1 MRMKR
6 LSILSLCIL
15 TGCGNNTVQ
24 TSSGSANSAV
34 ATGAASSAPAATL
47 SAPASSASSSAQAPE
62 TASSAPDVVATAS
75 PGYEAG
81 PSVMTAGSVDGAALR
96 KRHVDRMKSDS
107 SAVTLLAGKGPLE
120 LGKRICEAAVPKRPK
135 ATPVLLKPNLC
146 GFDGVKDPAK
156 FKGDDGVTGRVTQP
170 EFMRGVVQCLKERGH
185 TKITIAE
192 GCGHSH
198 KFWKDLIKMTGYEAM
213 AAEEN
218 VALVAMDDD
227 GVYDVEGDKPGKPMA
242 ISGIGKTSVPNL
254 LLPKVLAEHLD
265 QGLFIS
271 VPKLKAHRYSV
282 ISVAIKGM
290 QGTVMLSD
298 SSPAYKQK
306 WRMHRELKEYL
317 TKKKEGDEDR
327 ALYVSTLRTFAE
339 RMVDVLEISA
349 PDAVLVDGSPAMA
362 GDGFQLMVPSAEMV
376 AIGGTNPVRVDQVA
390 AQFMG
395 VWDSA
400 ALARELGGHRT
411 SPLID
416 AAQKRFKLD
425 LKSTVVEGDGADLLK
440 SPRPVHFKAMAPF
453 RLDWDPGQAPLAG
466 GPPKGVPTAP
476 LPAQPETP
484 AGNSGNTKKLEAIAA
499 ALGANEEPVIDGK
512 GNDAA
517 WAKAKALQWNTD
529 YAGAATGYSTKA
541 RFLWSKKGLFVLF
554 ELSGAGFFTDQSK
567 PVKEERKALW
577 QEDCVELFL
586 TPDPNAPKRYFEVEI
601 GPFGHFFDLSID
613 KENNKSDTAWSA
625 GLQIGTTRD
634 ENAKTALIEVLLSA
648 PDIVNVLKAGARL
661 PMNLYRMEGKDPR
674 NYLAWSPPRTKK
686 PNFHVP
692 EAFGVLVLE

>member
-1 MRMKR
+1 MKR
-6 LSILSLCIL
+6 LGIFSICILS
-15 TGCGNNTVQ
+15 GCGNNPVQNGSGPSNPVATV
-24 TSSGSANSAV
+24 SASAV
-34 ATGAASSAPAATL
+34 SSPASAAPAASL
-47 SAPASSASSSAQAPE
+47 SAAPDSSGQP
-62 TASSAPDVVATAS
+62 PDVVASAS
-75 PGYEAG
+75 PTYDSG

-96 KRHVDRMKSDS
+96 KRHAERIKGDHSP
-107 SAVTLLAGKGPLE
+107 VTVLSGTGPLE
-120 LGKRICEAAVPKRPK
+120 LGKRICEAVVPKRPA
-135 ATPVLLKPNLC
+135 ATPILLKPNLC

-156 FKGDDGVTGRVTQP
+156 FKGDDGVTGRTTQP
-170 EFMRGVVQCLKERGH
+170 EFMRGVVQCLKGRGH
-185 TKITIAE
+185 TNITIAE

-198 KFWKDLIKMTGYEAM
+198 KFWQDLIKMTGYEAM

-218 VALVAMDDD
+218 VKLVAMDDD
-227 GVYDVEGDKPGKPMA
+227 GVFDVEGDKPGKPMA
-242 ISGIGKTSVPNL
+242 ISGIEKTNVPTL

-265 QGLFIS
+265 KGLFIS

-282 ISVAIKGM
+282 ISVAVKGM

-306 WRMHRELKEYL
+306 WRMHRELKDYL
-317 TKKKEGDEDR
+317 AKRKEGEDDR
-327 ALYVSTLRTFAE
+327 GLYVSTLRIFAE
-339 RMVDVLEISA
+339 RMVDTLEISA
-349 PDAVLVDGSPAMA
+349 PDVVLVDGSPAMA

-376 AIGGTNPVRVDQVA
+376 AIGGTNPVRVDKVA
-390 AQFMG
+390 AEFLG

-416 AAQKRFKLD
+416 AAAKRFKLD
-425 LKSTVVEGDGADLLK
+425 LKATVVEGDGAELLK

-453 RLDWDPGQAPLAG
+453 RLDWNPGQAPLAG
-466 GPPKGVPTAP
+466 GPPKGVPAAP
-476 LPAQPETP
+476 LPVDQKNPSDNA
-484 AGNSGNTKKLEAIAA
+484 SNTKKLEARAA
-499 ALGANEEPVIDGK
+499 ALGETEELVMDGK
-512 GNDAA
+512 AGEAA
-517 WAKAKALQWNTD
+517 WARAVPVQWNTD
-529 YAGAATGYSTKA
+529 YAGASTGYATKA
-541 RFLWSKKGLFVLF
+541 RFLWSKKGLAVLF
-554 ELSGAGFFTDQSK
+554 ELTGAGFFTDQSK

-586 TPDPNAPKRYFEVEI
+586 TPDPSAPKRYFEVEL

-613 KENNKSDTAWSA
+613 KENNKSDTGWSS
-625 GLQIGTTRD
+625 GLKIGTSRD
-634 ENAKTALIEVLLSA
+634 ESAKTAVVEVMLSSA
-648 PDIVNVLKAGARL
+648 DIRAALQAGARL

>member
-1 MRMKR
+1 MK
-6 LSILSLCIL
+6 
-15 TGCGNNTVQ
+15 GDN
-24 TSSGSANSAV
+24 
-34 ATGAASSAPAATL
+34 
-47 SAPASSASSSAQAPE
+47 
-62 TASSAPDVVATAS
+62 
-75 PGYEAG
+75 
-81 PSVMTAGSVDGAALR
+81 
-96 KRHVDRMKSDS
+96 
-107 SAVTLLAGKGPLE
+107 SAVTLLSGKGPLE
-120 LGKRICEAAVPKRPK
+120 LGKRICEAVVPKRPK

-416 AAQKRFKLD
+416 AAVKRFKLD

-466 GPPKGVPTAP
+466 GPPKGVPAAP
-476 LPAQPETP
+476 LPAQPENP
-484 AGNSGNTKKLEAIAA
+484 AGNSSNTKKLEAIAA

-529 YAGAATGYSTKA
+529 YAGTATGYSTKA

-554 ELSGAGFFTDQSK
+554 ELSGAGFFTDQAK

-625 GLQIGTTRD
+625 GLKIGTARD
-634 ENAKTALIEVLLSA
+634 ENAKTALIEALLSA